1 MTSNIDPQGSLYFWL
16 QPGATRFHLDARDRV
31 VDEDG
36 AVRVAAGVSTLTH
49 LGTRHQ
55 LAMFP
60 TINLVECKFELLSV
74 KNDHVIYLLKFE
86 LRFHARRVG
95 FFSLEKKWRQIGA
108 IVCGEIIYLRVGLTG
123 MDEKALYLATQLC
136 A

>member
-60 TINLVECKFELLSV
+60 TINS
-74 KNDHVIYLLKFE
+74 
-86 LRFHARRVG
+86 FHWLNHRRKS
-95 FFSLEKKWRQIGA
+95 FI
-108 IVCGEIIYLRVGLTG
+108 C
-123 MDEKALYLATQLC
+123 
-136 A
+136 